1 MLLPLLEQWM
11 VKKSETPPGCENAF
25 RIRKN
30 KAIMNSNAL
39 TIFLFLSWMTLSWE
53 TFGYTTW
60 PSLILSSVFS
70 AQETNQHIPPLKQQ
84 ERPDPNAHH
93 PDNGPIKA
101 KDHTSQKTARTLNS
115 FAKAQEYFAKR
126 QRPLRHFLD
135 IGIGA
140 TLIESFYPFEM
151 TAYPFSVYANYR
163 REKWGQLKLPLAFSL
178 QYAPL
183 FNRHIPARIHTLAGI
198 RYPAS
203 HDLKLFHIDF
213 HIGVSFPLD
222 FSFKIHKPAL
232 ELRFLLTHIIGPK
245 DSRHR
250 LYFQWGPK
258 AYLTK
263 KQFRSGLIVHL
274 GLDNH
279 L

>member
-1 MLLPLLEQWM
+1 MDSKTL
-11 VKKSETPPGCENAF
+11 SAF
-25 RIRKN
+25 
-30 KAIMNSNAL
+30 
-39 TIFLFLSWMTLSWE
+39 FFLSGMALVWGAS
-53 TFGYTTW
+53 GNTTW
-60 PSLILSSVFS
+60 PAPSLSPVFL
-70 AQETNQHIPPLKQQ
+70 AQTADEQQNQQTANQQ
-84 ERPDPNAHH
+84 ISPV
-93 PDNGPIKA
+93 KA
-101 KDHTSQKTARTLNS
+101 GSHTSQNPARTLSNY
-115 FAKAQEYFAKR
+115 AKAQEYFAKR

-135 IGIGA
+135 LGIGA
-140 TLIESFYPFEM
+140 TLIESLYPFEM

-163 REKWGQLKLPLAFSL
+163 REKWGQLKLPLIFSL

-183 FNRHIPARIHTLAGI
+183 FNRHTPSRLHTLAGI

-213 HIGVSFPLD
+213 HLGVSFPLD

-232 ELRFLLTHIIGPK
+232 ELRLLLTHIIGPK

-258 AYLTK
+258 AQLTK
-263 KQFRSGLIVHL
+263 KRFRSGLIVHL